1 MNEIINMTANNC
13 LHTELFPGTM
23 IGGKA
28 LSGLSE
34 TSGIDYSL
42 EQRLRFDENYQ
53 KLKLEIEQVK
63 LEIYVEEKQQEL
75 ISLKNKLYKLK
86 NK

>member
-13 LHTELFPGTM
+13 LGTTL
-23 IGGKA
+23 GQP
-28 LSGLSE
+28 
-34 TSGIDYSL
+34 SGIDYIL
-42 EQRLRFDENYQ
+42 EQKLRFDENYQ

-63 LEIYVEEKQQEL
+63 LEIYVQEKQQEL

>member
-13 LHTELFPGTM
+13 LGTTL
-23 IGGKA
+23 GQP
-28 LSGLSE
+28 
-34 TSGIDYSL
+34 SGIDYSL

-53 KLKLEIEQVK
+53 KLKLEIEHVK
-63 LEIYVEEKQQEL
+63 LEIYVQEKQQEL

>member
-13 LHTELFPGTM
+13 LGTTL
-23 IGGKA
+23 GTTLGQH
-28 LSGLSE
+28 
-34 TSGIDYSL
+34 SGIDYSL

-63 LEIYVEEKQQEL
+63 LEIYVQEKQQEL